1 MNKAAAPQHIEKI
14 RFKSSHFGATLIIL
28 IFSRYS
34 QGVAEPWRNRLPQA
48 CPLWHYKMCLFD
60 TSRASGQGRL
70 AKAPMTM
77 MLTAIGLMSGTSLD
91 GVDVALIETDGRRG
105 KAFGPTG
112 YRAYTDTE
120 RGLLRQA
127 LTEAVH
133 LPQRD
138 ARPGILREAE
148 RAVTIAHAEAVAAFT
163 AQNHL
168 SREDVD
174 IVGFHGQTVLH
185 RPAQKMTVQIGD
197 AAALAKAIHIPVMHD
212 FRAADVAAGGQGA
225 PFVPVYHRALAQSL
239 EREGPMVVVN
249 IGGVSNITYIDG
261 ADTLIACDTGPG
273 NALLDDYMF
282 RQMGQPL
289 DCERRMAAQG
299 VADEA
304 WVARALEHR
313 FFALP
318 PPKSL
323 DRNDFASLALGEM
336 RPADGAATLTAFTAA
351 AITRIV
357 PLLPKVPLSWIV
369 VGGGARNLTMV
380 RMLRERLAP
389 ATVEAGDAL
398 GWSTDAIEAQAFW
411 FLAARGLKCLP
422 LSYPATTCVPM
433 PMTGRVIAKA

>member
-1 MNKAAAPQHIEKI
+1 
-14 RFKSSHFGATLIIL
+14 
-28 IFSRYS
+28 
-34 QGVAEPWRNRLPQA
+34 
-48 CPLWHYKMCLFD
+48 MCLFD

-91 GVDVALIETDGRRG
+91 GVDVALIETDGRRV

-112 YRAYTDTE
+112 YRPYTQDE

-127 LTEAVH
+127 LTEAVN

-148 RAVTIAHAEAVAAFT
+148 HAVTVAHAEAVAAFT
-163 AQNHL
+163 AQNRL

-197 AAALAKAIHIPVMHD
+197 ATALAKAIHIPVMHD

-273 NALLDDYMF
+273 NALLDDFIF
-282 RQMGQPL
+282 RTMGQRF
-289 DCERRMAAQG
+289 DCEGRTAAQG
-299 VADEA
+299 VVDVA
-304 WVARALEHR
+304 WVVRALEHR

-323 DRNDFASLALGEM
+323 DRNDFASLTLRGMSA
-336 RPADGAATLTAFTAA
+336 ADGAATLTAFTVE
-351 AITRIV
+351 AIARIA
-357 PLLPKVPLSWIV
+357 PLLPKLPLSWIV

-389 ATVEAGDAL
+389 VTVETAEGL
-398 GWSTDAIEAQAFW
+398 GWSGDAIEAQAFG
-411 FLAARGLKCLP
+411 FLAARGLKGLP
-422 LSYPATTCVPM
+422 LSYPATTGVPI
-433 PMTGRVIAKA
+433 PMTGGEIARP